1 MSKTRALPI
10 LTPCHQCSFA
20 PRATKPIE
28 YGLRWMLTLSGI
40 TKRYGGLL
48 ALDGVSVEFAPGE
61 IHAVIG
67 ENGAGKST
75 LMNVVGGFIAPDFGN
90 GSLGESTRLPF
101 GDPRLTRHLGIE
113 MVHQHFMLV
122 PEFTV
127 AENLALS
134 ALTSLSGALDIE
146 SATSKHRALAAKL
159 GWTLDFNART
169 GSLPVGTQQRVEL
182 LKSLAAGGS
191 VIVLDEPT
199 AVLSDEEVTE
209 LFRVLGELRDEGRAV
224 VLVAHKLREVLAV
237 ADRITVLRNGRVV
250 GSTPANDTTEHEL
263 QTWMTGEALSPT
275 TSSSSNAGEI
285 CLEARGLHVSGDRG
299 EPAIRGIDL
308 TVRHGEVVGIGGV
321 DGNGQVELAEAI
333 VGIRSSRSTSLRR
346 PEQIGYIPQDRHAD
360 ALALTMS
367 IKENFLIGRSA
378 GPLLMPKAVTNDARS
393 LIDKFNIKA
402 QNINDSAGSLSGGNQ
417 QKIVISRV
425 MERQPSLLVAV
436 NPTRGLDFQ
445 ATQFVHSAIGEA
457 AQGGMAVLLISTD
470 RDEIRHLATSALRI
484 EGGRI

>member
-1 MSKTRALPI
+1 
-10 LTPCHQCSFA
+10 
-20 PRATKPIE
+20 
-28 YGLRWMLTLSGI
+28 MLTLSGI

-48 ALDGVSVEFAPGE
+48 ALDGVSIEFAPGE

-75 LMNVVGGFIAPDFGN
+75 LMNVLGGFIAPDSGT
-90 GSLGESTRLPF
+90 GSLGASTPLPF
-101 GDPRLTRHLGIE
+101 GDPRRTRHLGIE
-113 MVHQHFMLV
+113 MVHQHFVLV
-122 PEFTV
+122 PEFSV

-134 ALTSLSGALDIE
+134 AIKSLSGALDLE
-146 SATSKHRALAAKL
+146 SATSKHRTLAARL

-169 GSLPVGTQQRVEL
+169 GSLPVGIQQRVEL
-182 LKSLAAGGS
+182 LKSLAAGGT

-199 AVLSDEEVTE
+199 AVLSDEEVSE
-209 LFRVLGELRDEGRAV
+209 LFRVMGELRDEGRAV

-237 ADRITVLRNGRVV
+237 ADRITVLRNGRIV
-250 GSTPANDTTEHEL
+250 GSTLADGTTEHEL
-263 QTWMTGEALSPT
+263 QTWMTGEALSPIA
-275 TSSSSNAGEI
+275 SSSTIAGEI
-285 CLEARGLHVSGDRG
+285 CLEARGLQVSGDRG
-299 EPAIRGIDL
+299 EEAIRGIDL
-308 TVRHGEVVGIGGV
+308 VVRHGEVVGIGGV

-367 IKENFLIGRSA
+367 IRENFLIGSTT
-378 GPLLMPKAVTNDARS
+378 GPLLTPKAVNKGARS
-393 LIDKFNIKA
+393 LIDKYNIKA
-402 QNINDSAGSLSGGNQ
+402 QDINATVGSLSGGNQ
-417 QKIVISRV
+417 QKIVVSRV

-445 ATQFVHSAIGEA
+445 ATKFVHTAIGEA
-457 AQGGMAVLLISTD
+457 AQRGMAVLLISTD
-470 RDEIRHLATSALRI
+470 RDEIRELATSGHRL